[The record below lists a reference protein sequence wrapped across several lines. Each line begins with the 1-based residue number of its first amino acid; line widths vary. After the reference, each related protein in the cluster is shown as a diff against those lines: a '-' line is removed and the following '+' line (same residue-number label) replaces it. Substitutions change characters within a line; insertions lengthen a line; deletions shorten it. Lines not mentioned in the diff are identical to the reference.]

1 MKPVPIPDRDTAP
14 QAFVDLADGVPA
26 GDEAALQEDARLAA
40 SAWLQRI
47 AQRRQQGQDRLARAS
62 LARFVATHPDIPV
75 PEDLQPLLP

>member
-1 MKPVPIPDRDTAP
+1 MSASRPAAP
-14 QAFVDLADGVPA
+14 EAIADLDDGVPA
-26 GDEAALQEDARLAA
+26 GDEAALQEDARLPA